1 MPLISLL
8 VAVARNGVIGR
19 DNKLPWHLPA
29 DLKRFKQLS
38 VGKPVI
44 MGRKTYDSIIVQLG
58 KALPDRKNIVV
69 TRNADFKA
77 PGCEVATSIDEAIR
91 LAGDAQEVVVIGG
104 GQIFEETLP
113 IADRV
118 YMTWVKA
125 DVPGDAYFPE
135 VDWSKWRVSFREDH
149 PEGKELP
156 FEYVNYERS

>member
-19 DNKLPWHLPA
+19 DNKLPWHIPA

-38 VGKPVI
+38 LGKPII
-44 MGRKTYDSIIVQLG
+44 MGRKTYDSIIEQLG
-58 KALPDRKNIVV
+58 KALPDRDNIVI
-69 TRNADFKA
+69 TRNPDFKA
-77 PGCEVATSIDEAIR
+77 PGCKVATSIEEGLK
-91 LAGDAQEVVVIGG
+91 LAGNAAEVVVIGG

-118 YMTWVKA
+118 YMTWVHA

-149 PEGKELP
+149 PEGALP
-156 FEYVNYERS
+156 FEYVNYEKN